1 MKEGIH
7 PTTHETT
14 ITCTCCAVYH
24 TLSTV
29 KAIKIGIC
37 AACHPF
43 FTGEQRFIDTAG
55 RIDKFAQRY
64 GATTTKTRRAAPKL
78 SVAAPAQA

>member
-14 ITCTCCAVYH
+14 ITCTCGAVYH

-78 SVAAPAQA
+78 TTAAQA